1 MLEKKPEE
9 PAFAD
14 FRKGLKKSQTVKREI
29 KQDEMEKVS
38 LKNHQFETEPLNEQV
53 AYISIFKSH
62 YRKGCM
68 NRHRICDRE
77 NLYLIVHIPLNLGA
91 GRVQLKTFNGLDL

>member
-9 PAFAD
+9 PDFAD

-38 LKNHQFETEPLNEQV
+38 LKKHQFETEPLNEQV
-53 AYISIFKSH
+53 AYFSISFKKTNQVTLSK
-62 YRKGCM
+62 RL
-68 NRHRICDRE
+68 RE
-77 NLYLIVHIPLNLGA
+77 SP
-91 GRVQLKTFNGLDL
+91 